1 MIRPLQFK
9 SNLAQHTDAYR
20 NTAEKLRGLLRG
32 IILRLIHLTAVR
44 NTSGSVFFLIL
55 LSKTLIYASQEA
67 LILFAIDILS
77 YPPCLFLFCPS
88 QL

>member
-1 MIRPLQFK
+1 MQSRSQRTHLQDLPYNTAA
-9 SNLAQHTDAYR
+9 SAHCHTDAYR

-55 LSKTLIYASQEA
+55 LSKTFNIRVPGGFDS
-67 LILFAIDILS
+67 
-77 YPPCLFLFCPS
+77 PCD
-88 QL
+88 